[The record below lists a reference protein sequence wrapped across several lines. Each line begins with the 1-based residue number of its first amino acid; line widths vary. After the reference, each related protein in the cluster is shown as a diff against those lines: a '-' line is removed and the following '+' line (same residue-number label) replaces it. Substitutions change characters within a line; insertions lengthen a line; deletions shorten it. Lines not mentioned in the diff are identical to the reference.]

1 MSQDETATPKTRID
15 LATKPNLGRSGVQQV
30 EVVNINIPF
39 LDLLILLIK
48 LAIAAIP
55 AAIIMGILWAM
66 VGSFMFGIWTRTF

>member
-1 MSQDETATPKTRID
+1 MSQDEIATPKTRID
-15 LATKPNLGRSGVQQV
+15 LETKPNFSRSRVQLV

-66 VGSFMFGIWTRTF
+66 IGSFMFGIWTRTF